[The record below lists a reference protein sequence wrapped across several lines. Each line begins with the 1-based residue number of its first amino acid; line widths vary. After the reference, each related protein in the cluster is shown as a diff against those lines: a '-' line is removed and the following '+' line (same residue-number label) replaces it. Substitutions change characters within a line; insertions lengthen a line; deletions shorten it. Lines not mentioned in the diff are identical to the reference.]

1 MNHGF
6 QDCKNE
12 RFIVQLPEEV
22 SLVELAVVLI
32 VLGDECVYVQEQLLH
47 LVQPMCQ
54 LTNY

>member
-22 SLVELAVVLI
+22 SLVELAVVLV

-54 LTNY
+54 L